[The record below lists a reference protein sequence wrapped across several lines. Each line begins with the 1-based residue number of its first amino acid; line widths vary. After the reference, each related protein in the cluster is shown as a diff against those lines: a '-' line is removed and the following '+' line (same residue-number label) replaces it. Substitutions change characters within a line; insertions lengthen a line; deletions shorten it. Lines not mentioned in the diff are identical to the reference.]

1 MLFQI
6 KGQFRI
12 LCQSVILTF
21 LTFPN
26 YLRHVHD
33 YFNIHII
40 EIISQSVL
48 SFIQI
53 FTIIKIIYL
62 ITVNLNKILQL
73 QENYFFF
80 LFRFC
85 WKCFIALEKASR
97 RTPPRPSRGGGNSLR
112 LYFLFSTGG
121 RTVISV
127 EVDLL

>member
-1 MLFQI
+1 MI
-6 KGQFRI
+6 I
-12 LCQSVILTF
+12 L
-21 LTFPN
+21 
-26 YLRHVHD
+26 
-33 YFNIHII
+33 NIHII

-53 FTIIKIIYL
+53 FIKIIYL
-62 ITVNLNKILQL
+62 IIVNSNKILQL

-121 RTVISV
+121 HTVISV